1 MVRVLESFTYG
12 GKILKKRKVGLSCW
26 FQSGRLPYFQLPVG
40 KGDISVRT
48 DFPDKNHGQCY
59 SPWNSHAPLY
69 GVGLCVWALGAGSL
83 CASAWCERVVWA
95 VPVGKSMCFPR
106 RYMPH
111 VHVPMLGPF
120 SQKEPHR
127 PTRFAYIVLFTP
139 RHSCAGV
146 GFLSPPLRERG
157 RGAEMKGPSSGATRW
172 PPGTWLQL

>member
-1 MVRVLESFTYG
+1 MEEKSSRKERWGFLAGFSLEGCPISSF
-12 GKILKKRKVGLSCW
+12 LL
-26 FQSGRLPYFQLPVG
+26 G
-40 KGDISVRT
+40 KGTFLEGPIFQIRT
-48 DFPDKNHGQCY
+48 MASAPVPG
-59 SPWNSHAPLY
+59 NSHAPLC